1 MEKNIQNEEDNN
13 IDDEEEEEDM
23 DETRNSICENHMKL
37 SKSLSDVSIQLF

>member
-13 IDDEEEEEDM
+13 IGDEEEEDM
-23 DETRNSICENHMKL
+23 DDTRNSICENHMKL